1 MGGPQAKRGGQKPLR
16 FFLLEGFELG
26 ETIATAVT
34 RVADNVWAFLLFVLA
49 AAIAVLAHYG
59 HDKDLLQF
67 ASTIAM
73 TGAALFHGK
82 DKRDE

>member
-1 MGGPQAKRGGQKPLR
+1 LDEVKSK
-16 FFLLEGFELG
+16 FDKVVDGFG
-26 ETIATAVT
+26 
-34 RVADNVWAFLLFVLA
+34 RVADNVWAFLLFALA
-49 AAIAVLAHYG
+49 SVIACVGHAA

-82 DKRDE
+82 DHKTP

>member
-1 MGGPQAKRGGQKPLR
+1 VFDKLVDGIG
-16 FFLLEGFELG
+16 
-26 ETIATAVT
+26 

-49 AAIAVLAHYG
+49 SVLAVIGHSA

-67 ASTIAM
+67 AGTIAM

-82 DKRDE
+82 DKKD

>member
-1 MGGPQAKRGGQKPLR
+1 VKV
-16 FFLLEGFELG
+16 FEKVVDG
-26 ETIATAVT
+26 VG

-49 AAIAVLAHYG
+49 SVIALAGHAS

-67 ASTIAM
+67 AGTIAM

-82 DKRDE
+82 EHKD